1 MSDGEAI
8 VVLLLCC
15 CCSSIAV
22 IAAGSLYACS
32 DGTFDVKKFDI
43 KSCKIPGRK
52 PPDPNAGKS
61 EIQISME
68 NELKF
73 KEDEKKRLIAMPPSD
88 VDTAPGVIP
97 GFTIVDDPSWVNLGP
112 NECWELAKKSED
124 KGVIGWG
131 HRNDKHANEKLRNTC
146 FLYKR
151 NKDGKDLNPFK
162 GDPKDTTT
170 ISGCPVSGAKLTDG
184 CLTVDQLEAKREA
197 EAEKKRLAKEKAAEE
212 AEKKRAAQEA
222 AKEKAAEEAERRRE
236 AQEAARERAAE
247 EAEKKRLAQEAAK
260 EKAAEEAERRR
271 EAEEARREAQQTKL
285 EAQQAIR
292 EAEAERRREAQEAA
306 KEKAAEEAERRR
318 EAEEARR
325 EAEAERRR
333 EAQEAAKERAA
344 EDAER
349 RREAEEARREAER
362 ERQELEAE
370 RRRDAEEAARERAAE
385 DAERRRDAEQARRE
399 AAAACFSPKTPVVLE
414 NGTRVAMSELKLGD
428 VLVGGIVV
436 KATLRIRNINDVY
449 YKIFSEELND
459 YVYVTGTHYIQH
471 EDTFIHVSQHPGA
484 QRTDELESVLT
495 CLVTNTHI
503 IPVGE
508 YSFWDWEDNLIPQ

>member
-271 EAEEARREAQQTKL
+271 EAEEARREA
-285 EAQQAIR
+285 
-292 EAEAERRREAQEAA
+292 
-306 KEKAAEEAERRR
+306 
-318 EAEEARR
+318 
-325 EAEAERRR
+325 EAERRR